1 MVYIYLSLLYLIFGL
16 QTKRHLGGLIECCP
30 LTVLLVKHDE
40 QLSVDDSDFGVIPST
55 RSQQVL
61 IRILDI
67 MTYVK
72 YSPHELP
79 TSARKSPKIQGW
91 HQAREVKSTSQ

>member
-1 MVYIYLSLLYLIFGL
+1 VVYIYLSLLYLIFGL
-16 QTKRHLGGLIECCP
+16 QTKRHLGGLIECRP

-61 IRILDI
+61 IRILDV
-67 MTYVK
+67 MTYAK
-72 YSPHELP
+72 YSV
-79 TSARKSPKIQGW
+79 TMTAAKAATTMTWQQQSNNNDTMVWR
-91 HQAREVKSTSQ
+91 